1 MSASVNRTI
10 TEISDWLSAHVR
22 MLDDAGRRC
31 EAIVGRLREAGLPVA
46 RFMVAVRSLH
56 PQADAFSAVWEEGKD
71 LVFREH
77 LLADVDAR
85 ERRLSPLFHATEQG
99 RSSRHRLDRPPQ
111 AGEGGIIRDLRDAG
125 MTDYVVL
132 SLPFS
137 DGSHRAMTFAT
148 RDPRGFSDDH
158 LALLYGLTQ
167 ALATTLEIRYLRHLA
182 GTLMD
187 TYVGTV
193 AGRKVLDGAIKRG
206 SGETIRAVIWFCDLK
221 GFTALSERLSG
232 AQLLEMLNAYFDV
245 MTLAIEAEDG
255 EVLKFIGDAIL
266 AIFQPGAGGDDGD
279 REAAA
284 RALAAAQAAVRNL
297 GAVNERRETGGQPRI
312 ECGIA
317 LHLGD
322 LLYGNVGGRRRLDFT
337 VIGPEVNL
345 ASRIESMTREL
356 KRPVLV
362 SARFAEAHGGAFE
375 HLGRFAFKGVAER
388 KAVLAPGP

>member
-1 MSASVNRTI
+1 MSASASRTI

-22 MLDDAGRRC
+22 MLDDAGERC
-31 EAIVGRLREAGLPVA
+31 EAIVGRLREAGLPIA
-46 RFMVAVRSLH
+46 RFVVAVRSLH
-56 PQADAFSAVWEEGKD
+56 PQADAFSAVWEEGGD
-71 LVFREH
+71 IQFREH
-77 LLADVDAR
+77 LLANVDAR
-85 ERRLSPLFHATEQG
+85 ERRLSPLFHATEEG
-99 RSSRHRLDRPPQ
+99 RSSRHRLDGPPQ
-111 AGEGGIIRDLRDAG
+111 ADEGGIIQDLRDAG
-125 MTDYVVL
+125 MTDYVVIA
-132 SLPFS
+132 LPFS

-148 RDPRGFSDDH
+148 RDPRGFGDRH
-158 LALLYGLTQ
+158 VAILYGLTQ

-206 SGETIRAVIWFCDLK
+206 SGETIRAVIWFCDLR

-232 AQLLEMLNAYFDV
+232 AQLLETLNTCFDV

-266 AIFQPGAGGDDGD
+266 AIFQPGGDDGD

-297 GAVNERRETGGQPRI
+297 SAVNHERESHGQPRI

-375 HLGRFAFKGVAER
+375 NLGRFAFKGVAER
-388 KAVLAPGP
+388 KTVLAPER